1 MKLLSED
8 LDQALN
14 ERVAYPTGTVRTR
27 KAGDFIKTAK
37 GDWER
42 VKGDPAAASKHQ
54 RNLEKMA
61 GTVADFQK
69 ALGSGSFDQNLSF
82 GEHVK
87 LAKAFRSQHEAG
99 ARKLL
104 GSLTD
109 IAGAG
114 AKVKARTKNL
124 ESMLGKMVRKP
135 KYKRADQLKDGTGAR
150 IVHKTIDEVKRTVAA
165 IKAKYKTLSED
176 EEDYINNPKE
186 EGYQSH
192 HLVIVDDDGLAK
204 EVQVRTANQDLWA
217 DWFHDAYK
225 PTTPIQAQLVEKNKD
240 TISEYAKKMADHFF
254 QKDSGKKVGQPPPC
268 PDAVKSA
275 IGCMG
280 MAA

>member
-1 MKLLSED
+1 MKLSED

-14 ERVAYPTGTVRTR
+14 ERAAYPTGTVRKR

-37 GDWER
+37 GEWER
-42 VKGDPAAASKHQ
+42 VKGDAEAASKHQ
-54 RNLEKMA
+54 RNLEKVA
-61 GTVADFQK
+61 GTVGDFQK
-69 ALGSGSFDQNLSF
+69 ALKGGSFDQSMSF

-99 ARKLL
+99 AKKLL

-109 IAGAG
+109 IAGPG

-150 IVHKTIDEVKRTVAA
+150 IVHKTVAEVKRTVAA

-186 EGYQSH
+186 EGYRSH
-192 HLVIVDDDGLAK
+192 HLVIVDDDGLPK
-204 EVQVRTANQDLWA
+204 EIQVRTANQDVWA

-225 PTTPIQAQLVEKNKD
+225 PTTPLQAKLVEKNKD
-240 TISEYAKKMADHFF
+240 TISQYAKQMADFFF
-254 QKDSGKKVGQPPPC
+254 QKDSGKSGNMPPPC
-268 PDAVKSA
+268 PEAVKSA
-275 IGCMG
+275 IGCIP